1 MFKNFLSN
9 TINKIRPPEPK
20 AVVFEEKGKELP
32 VQVVPN
38 RSPRWQ
44 NSTKQFVV
52 IGLFVILAISIYFL
66 RNMIAPIIFSLIL
79 TYLILPI
86 ASYIHRKFRFSWTV
100 SVVVIYLIMILIILG
115 ITTWG
120 GFAIFSQAENL
131 INFLIESINDFPK
144 LMEKFL
150 KPVNG
155 NSDPLKTNL
164 WILLDTKIGVQ
175 LSDNIQGILKN
186 AAGGIASFAQGAL
199 SKIGWLFFIIGFS
212 FFIVLESRHF
222 GKSEITFSTKGYEF
236 DILMAKQQISRIWNS
251 FLRGQVILMIFAILL
266 YTLLFSILGLNYSFI
281 LALGVGAARLIPYV
295 GSTVAFTAYGIVA
308 YFQEPAI
315 FGLSPLAYAIMI
327 VGIAFIIDKIIDGLL
342 TPKIMADTLKIHPAM
357 ILIFAI
363 IFSRIFGIIG
373 FFLAAPMFASLKL
386 VVNYILHKLSD
397 SDPWENIETITP
409 PVPLKELIDTSIE
422 KLKSSLK
429 KIWTFCSENW
439 KLIKNMKM
447 DQCIDRKIF
456 KNKILMKKS
465 QETKD
470 EEKIK

>member
-20 AVVFEEKGKELP
+20 AVIFEEKGKELP

-44 NSTKQFVV
+44 NNTKQIVV
-52 IGLFVILAISIYFL
+52 IGLLIILAISIYFL

-79 TYLILPI
+79 TYLLLPV
-86 ASYIHRKFRFSWTV
+86 ASYVHRKLKITWTF
-100 SVVVIYLIMILIILG
+100 SVVVIYLLIIFLILG

-131 INFLIESINDFPK
+131 INFLIEAINDFPD
-144 LMEKFL
+144 LMEKYL
-150 KPVNG
+150 KPING
-155 NSDPLKTNL
+155 NSDPLRTNL
-164 WILLDTKIGVQ
+164 WVMLDSKIGIQ
-175 LSDNIQGILKN
+175 LSDNIQEILKN
-186 AAGGIASFAQGAL
+186 AAGGIASIAQGAV

-212 FFIVLESRHF
+212 FFIVLESKNF
-222 GKSEITFSTKGYEF
+222 GNSEITFSTKGYEF

-266 YTLLFSILGLNYSFI
+266 YTFLFSILGLNYSFV
-281 LALGVGAARLIPYV
+281 LALGVGVARLIPYV

-308 YFQEPAI
+308 YFQEPTI
-315 FGLSPLAYAIMI
+315 LGLPPLTYAILI
-327 VGIAFIIDKIIDGLL
+327 VGIAFVIDKIIDGLL

-373 FFLAAPMFASLKL
+373 IFLAAPMLASLKL
-386 VVNYILHKLSD
+386 VLNYLLRKLND
-397 SDPWENIETITP
+397 LDPWENMETISP
-409 PVPLKELIDTSIE
+409 PVPMED
-422 KLKSSLK
+422 
-429 KIWTFCSENW
+429 
-439 KLIKNMKM
+439 LIKTLIAKM
-447 DQCIDRKIF
+447 DSLRKIIWNF
-456 KNKILMKKS
+456 CKEKWNLIRKMVKGQFIDQKIFQKKLVIKKNT
-465 QETKD
+465 ETNNK
-470 EEKIK
+470 EKNE

>member
-9 TINKIRPPEPK
+9 TINKNRPPEPK
-20 AVVFEEKGKELP
+20 AVIFEEKGKELP

-52 IGLFVILAISIYFL
+52 IGLLIISAISIYFL

-86 ASYIHRKFRFSWTV
+86 ASYVHRKFKFSWTL
-100 SVVVIYLIMILIILG
+100 SVVVIYLIIILIILG

-131 INFLIESINDFPK
+131 INFLMESINDFPD
-144 LMEKFL
+144 LLEKYL

-155 NSDPLKTNL
+155 NTDPLKTNL
-164 WILLDTKIGVQ
+164 WIMLDSKIGAQ

-186 AAGGIASFAQGAL
+186 TAGGIATFAQGAV

-212 FFIVLESRHF
+212 FFIVLESKNF

-251 FLRGQVILMIFAILL
+251 FLRGQVILMIFAISL

-281 LALGVGAARLIPYV
+281 LALGVGVARLIPYV

-308 YFQEPAI
+308 YFQEPTI
-315 FGLSPLAYAIMI
+315 LGLSPLAYALII

-363 IFSRIFGIIG
+363 IFSRILGIIG
-373 FFLAAPMFASLKL
+373 IFLAAPMLASLKL
-386 VVNYILHKLSD
+386 VMNYLLRKLND
-397 SDPWENIETITP
+397 SDPWENMQTISP
-409 PVPLKELIDTSIE
+409 PVPFEELINTFIVRFKGST
-422 KLKSSLK
+422 K
-429 KIWTFCSENW
+429 KIGKFLSEKWN
-439 KLIKNMKM
+439 LIRNMKI
-447 DQCIDRKIF
+447 DQRIDREIF
-456 KNKILMKKS
+456 KKKIVMKKN
-465 QETKD
+465 QETED
-470 EEKIK
+470 EEKNK